1 MPGRHSRPDAA
12 DHRQN
17 RRNILAKKSRKVI
30 ANNKKAF
37 HDYFVEER
45 YEAGIVLTGTEIK
58 SIRGGGVS
66 IKESYAK
73 ITSKGE
79 LVVTGMHIA
88 PYEQGNR
95 YNVDP
100 LRVRTLLMHKKEI
113 LKLYSTLKTQQGLTL
128 IPLSVY
134 LDENSRCKVEL
145 GLCRGKKN
153 YDKRESEAKKTAER
167 RMEKAIKASRN
178 R

>member
-1 MPGRHSRPDAA
+1 M
-12 DHRQN
+12 
-17 RRNILAKKSRKVI
+17 AKHLRKVV

-37 HDYFVEER
+37 HDYFIENR

-58 SIRGGGVS
+58 SIRKGSVS

-95 YNVDP
+95 FNVDP
-100 LRVRTLLMHKKEI
+100 LRVRTLLMHKREI
-113 LKLYSTLKTQQGLTL
+113 TKLHGTLKTQQGLTL
-128 IPLSVY
+128 IPLTVY
-134 LDENSRCKVEL
+134 IDENGRCKVEL
-145 GLCRGKKN
+145 GLARGKKN
-153 YDKRESEAKKTAER
+153 YDKREVQAKKDAER
-167 RMEKAIKASRN
+167 KMDKAVKEMRK

>member
-1 MPGRHSRPDAA
+1 M
-12 DHRQN
+12 
-17 RRNILAKKSRKVI
+17 AKTSRKVI

-37 HDYFVEER
+37 HDYFVEQR

-58 SIRGGGVS
+58 SIRKGGVS

-95 YNVDP
+95 FNVDP
-100 LRVRTLLMHKKEI
+100 LRVRTLLMHRKEI
-113 LKLYSTLKTQQGLTL
+113 NKLYGTIKTQQGLTL

-134 LDENSRCKVEL
+134 LDENGRCKIEL

-153 YDKRESEAKKTAER
+153 YDKRESLAQKQAKREIDRAIKSNNRER
-167 RMEKAIKASRN
+167 R
-178 R
+178 

>member
-1 MPGRHSRPDAA
+1 M
-12 DHRQN
+12 
-17 RRNILAKKSRKVI
+17 AKRSRKVV

-37 HDYFVEER
+37 HDYFIEER

-58 SIRGGGVS
+58 SVRKGSVS

-79 LVVTGMHIA
+79 LIITGMHIA

-100 LRVRTLLMHKKEI
+100 LRARTLLMHKKEI
-113 LKLYSTLKTQQGLTL
+113 NRLYGTVKTQQGLTL

-134 LDENSRCKVEL
+134 LDENGRCKVEI
-145 GLCRGKKN
+145 GLARGKKL
-153 YDKRESEAKKTAER
+153 YDKRESQAKKDAER
-167 RMEKAIKASRN
+167 KMDKAIKASRN

>member
-1 MPGRHSRPDAA
+1 M
-12 DHRQN
+12 
-17 RRNILAKKSRKVI
+17 AKKSKKII
-30 ANNKKAF
+30 ANNKKAY
-37 HDYFVEER
+37 HDYFVEDR
-45 YEAGIVLTGTEIK
+45 FEAGIVLTGTEIK
-58 SIRGGGVS
+58 SIRKGGVS

-95 YNVDP
+95 YKVDP
-100 LRVRTLLMHKKEI
+100 LRVRTLLMHKREI
-113 LKLYSTLKTQQGLTL
+113 NKLYGTVKTQQGLTL

-134 LDENSRCKVEL
+134 LDENGRCKIEL

-153 YDKRESEAKKTAER
+153 YDKREAEAKRDANRK
-167 RMEKAIKASRN
+167 MDKAIKESRN

>member
-1 MPGRHSRPDAA
+1 M
-12 DHRQN
+12 
-17 RRNILAKKSRKVI
+17 AKKQRRTV

-58 SIRGGGVS
+58 SIRKGGVS

-100 LRVRTLLMHKKEI
+100 LRVRTLLMHRKEI
-113 LKLYSTLKTQQGLTL
+113 NKLYGTVKTQQGLTL

-134 LDENSRCKVEL
+134 IDENGRCKVEI

-153 YDKRESEAKKTAER
+153 YDKREAQAR
-167 RMEKAIKASRN
+167 RDADRKMDKAIKASRAAHG
-178 R
+178 

>member
-1 MPGRHSRPDAA
+1 M
-12 DHRQN
+12 
-17 RRNILAKKSRKVI
+17 AKKSKKVI
-30 ANNKKAF
+30 ANNKKAY
-37 HDYFVEER
+37 HDYFVEDR
-45 YEAGIVLTGTEIK
+45 FEAGIVLTGTEIK
-58 SIRGGGVS
+58 SIRKGGVS

-100 LRVRTLLMHKKEI
+100 LRVRTLLMHKREI
-113 LKLYSTLKTQQGLTL
+113 NKLYGTVKTQQGLTL

-134 LDENSRCKVEL
+134 LDENGRCKIEL

-153 YDKRESEAKKTAER
+153 YDKREAEAKRDANRK
-167 RMEKAIKASRN
+167 MDKAIKASRN

>member
-1 MPGRHSRPDAA
+1 M
-12 DHRQN
+12 
-17 RRNILAKKSRKVI
+17 AKRSRKTV

-37 HDYFVEER
+37 HDYIIEDRF
-45 YEAGIVLTGTEIK
+45 EAGIVLTGTEIK
-58 SIRGGGVS
+58 SIRKGSCS

-79 LVVTGMHIA
+79 LVLTGMHIA

-113 LKLYSTLKTQQGLTL
+113 NKLYGIVKTQQGLTL

-134 LDENSRCKVEL
+134 LDENGRCKIEL
-145 GLCRGKKN
+145 GLARGKKN
-153 YDKRESEAKKTAER
+153 YDKRHDIARKDAER
-167 RMEKAIKASRN
+167 EARRDFKIRN
-178 R
+178 LD

>member
-1 MPGRHSRPDAA
+1 M
-12 DHRQN
+12 
-17 RRNILAKKSRKVI
+17 AKRSKKVI
-30 ANNKKAF
+30 ANNKKAY
-37 HDYFVEER
+37 HDYFVEDR
-45 YEAGIVLTGTEIK
+45 FEAGIVLTGTEIK
-58 SIRGGGVS
+58 SIRRGGVS

-113 LKLYSTLKTQQGLTL
+113 NKLYGTVKTQQGLTL

-134 LDENSRCKVEL
+134 LDENGRCKIEL

-153 YDKRESEAKKTAER
+153 YDKREAEAKRDANR

>member
-1 MPGRHSRPDAA
+1 M
-12 DHRQN
+12 
-17 RRNILAKKSRKVI
+17 AKKSKKVI
-30 ANNKKAF
+30 ANNKKAY
-37 HDYFVEER
+37 HDYFVEDR
-45 YEAGIVLTGTEIK
+45 FEAGIVLTGTEIK
-58 SIRGGGVS
+58 SIRKGRVS

-113 LKLYSTLKTQQGLTL
+113 NKLYGIVKTQQGLTL

-134 LDENSRCKVEL
+134 LDENGRCKIEL
-145 GLCRGKKN
+145 GLARGKKN
-153 YDKRESEAKKTAER
+153 YDKREAQAKRDAER
-167 RMEKAIKASRN
+167 KMDKAIKASRN